1 MLIAESADLRM
12 KKEREKK
19 KKKEK
24 HNKKLW
30 LYAKKS
36 YKT

>member
-19 KKKEK
+19 KKEG
-24 HNKKLW
+24 HNKKLR
-30 LYAKKS
+30 LDAKKS